1 MRIWRGYDPPN
12 DEIIEKTITFA
23 KKVILRYYDKRGENL
38 DPEIRAFI
46 DEERGEVMQELNT
59 TLEYFRDKNNIMNPI
74 PIEEWKFYNDR
85 VMSSVNV
92 YGKYLLERS
101 GDLESE
107 KLNAELK
114 KIDKLLAMDP
124 EMDSNYDIYTKL
136 YIELSMESRLNFIH
150 S

>member
-1 MRIWRGYDPPN
+1 LRTWRGYDPRN

-23 KKVILRYYDKRGENL
+23 KKVILRYYDKRGENR
-38 DPEIRAFI
+38 DPEIQAFI
-46 DEERGEVMQELNT
+46 DEEREEVMQELNT
-59 TLEYFRDKNNIMNPI
+59 TLEYFRDKNNIMNLI
-74 PIEEWKFYNDR
+74 PDEEWKFYNDR

-92 YGKYLLERS
+92 YGKYLRERS

-114 KIDKLLAMDP
+114 KIDKLLAIDP
-124 EMDSNYDIYTKL
+124 EMDSNYVIYTKL